1 MFRAGKAM
9 RVRMLGK
16 AMLVAIVWTAAVPPM
31 PSSGTRRVQANNAPI
46 VSPEPEVGMARTRL
60 RIDALDPRN
69 RPPEESAVLALQK
82 FLNSYRSPMAPHAA
96 EILTASA
103 RYGVDHRLVVA
114 IAGVES
120 TFGRHCRGFNAWG
133 WNNGST
139 RWISWP
145 ASIDSYT
152 KAFARGYPDRA
163 NIKRFARRYNPNTP
177 TAWASK
183 VTYFI
188 TAIDRTSAI

>member
-1 MFRAGKAM
+1 MFRAGNAIRLGWLAKATLAA
-9 RVRMLGK
+9 V
-16 AMLVAIVWTAAVPPM
+16 VWTASVPPLT
-31 PSSGTRRVQANNAPI
+31 SSSARRVQAHPAFV
-46 VSPEPEVGMARTRL
+46 VSADPEVGMARTRL
-60 RIDALDPRN
+60 RNDALDPRN
-69 RPPEESAVLALQK
+69 QAPEEAAVLGLQK
-82 FLNSYRSPMAPHAA
+82 FLSSHGSPMAPHAA
-96 EILTASA
+96 EILTAAA

-139 RWISWP
+139 RWTSWP

-163 NIKRFARRYNPNTP
+163 DIKRFARRYNPNTP
-177 TAWASK
+177 KAWASK
-183 VTYFI
+183 VAYFM
-188 TAIDRTSAI
+188 TAIDRTTV